1 MTYNKKWRIRDGR
14 FVGDTIHTPRLTAG
28 GVPSIETLVSA
39 VMYILIGVTFYFVA
53 LGQPSPIL
61 FDHSKLTP
69 PKKHVESL
77 IRPIIYVAG
86 EVWVLLIQYNN
97 E

>member
-1 MTYNKKWRIRDGR
+1 MM
-14 FVGDTIHTPRLTAG
+14 AG
-28 GVPSIETLVSA
+28 GVPFIETLFFA
-39 VMYILIGVTFYFVA
+39 VMYILIGVTFYFVSF
-53 LGQPSPIL
+53 GRPSLIL

-77 IRPIIYVAG
+77 IRPIIYVAV
-86 EVWVLLIQYNN
+86 EVWGLLIQYNN